1 MLRSEIT
8 LVHCIK
14 LLSMIFLKYDEIHAK
29 IKQDLKESRQIF
41 IALNAWS
48 SSQKVTYLKVLIY
61 WMNVTFQY
69 HEHFIEFTSF
79 QVKHTDHHLMQKL
92 FKILNTYN
100 IKNKLFDVIIN
111 NASNND
117 TLKKKLERA
126 LSRCNISWD
135 RAQNLISCMTHII
148 NLMTQEFIRVIES
161 KTLNDNFAVSLN
173 DDQIENVITSNSLC
187 IVVKKI
193 FIKLIM
199 QKDNAFT
206 NQWNRFAL
214 LLLSSTVFLNESFAF

>member
-100 IKNKLFDVIIN
+100 IKNKLFDVVIN

-187 IVVKKI
+187 IIVKKI